1 MQVPERVQLAW
12 YRAPQADDSAQLPVR
27 AGERIRDAFS
37 YMQGFATYPYRGT
50 VHPELQGDIRHVT
63 DKGFIYYFEIDEL
76 VARIEAIFRRTQKGI
91 NVDGITEFHIGK
103 YTFNLNTRTLAC
115 EIHARYQGVSGYFI
129 R

>member
-1 MQVPERVQLAW
+1 MPRRYVVR
-12 YRAPQADDSAQLPVR
+12 RAASVIRDIAAIRRHLVRTYQEFGDAQPIATER

-76 VARIEAIFRRTQKGI
+76 VDEVKILAVFFRGEDHLRKIAERLSQ
-91 NVDGITEFHIGK
+91 
-103 YTFNLNTRTLAC
+103 
-115 EIHARYQGVSGYFI
+115 
-129 R
+129 